1 MHVFIKPIDSDLLDD
16 IAKKHDLIVTLEE
29 NVLTG
34 GYGQSVLSY
43 INEKG
48 YAADVL
54 NIGLKDS
61 FIEHG
66 DVGSLWKANGLDG
79 EIIANK
85 ILKRIKH

>member
-1 MHVFIKPIDSDLLDD
+1 MFLPVDMDNQF
-16 IAKKHDLIVTLEE
+16 
-29 NVLTG
+29 
-34 GYGQSVLSY
+34 LSY

>member
-1 MHVFIKPIDSDLLDD
+1 M
-16 IAKKHDLIVTLEE
+16 KKD
-29 NVLTG
+29 N
-34 GYGQSVLSY
+34 
-43 INEKG
+43 
-48 YAADVL
+48 AADVL